1 MSVNNLT
8 INEQAYALI
17 TELHLQATGQ
27 KASAVVDLSSF
38 ISTAQKTLR
47 AGYEPVLN
55 GISIMVS
62 STLMAIRPYYRKF
75 KGMEY
80 TAEKWGGI
88 IRKISFADTDPTETK
103 AFDLTDGQSVDPWK
117 INKPKVLETRYVG
130 SDVWDMDYTITREQL
145 RARLAGPAE
154 LVSFFNA
161 VMLHFS
167 NLREQHLEEM
177 ARATVCNM
185 ITAKNVINSGADVIH
200 LLTEYNTALG
210 LTGANALTSETVRQ
224 PANYP
229 AFVRWLYA
237 RVENLSKLMSER
249 SVLFQQ
255 PITGYKIV
263 RHTPVEDQR
272 IYINADIMAHM
283 EAEVLSDTYHDN
295 YLKLAET
302 ESVTYWQ
309 DIKEPLTVKAKPVYI
324 GTDGAVTVAESA
336 QTMTNVIGI
345 MFDRDAMGYN
355 IYDDTM
361 ETSPYNQK
369 GKYYNITNSVR
380 IMYTNDASEKVVV
393 LALD

>member
-17 TELHLQATGQ
+17 AELHLQATGQ

-62 STLMAIRPYYRKF
+62 RTIMAIRPYYRKF
-75 KGMEY
+75 AGMEY

-103 AFDLTDGQSVDPWK
+103 AFDLTDGQSIDPWK

-145 RARLAGPAE
+145 KARFAGPAE

-185 ITAKNVINSGADVIH
+185 IAAKNVINSGVDVIH
-200 LLTEYNTALG
+200 LLTEYNTIYG
-210 LTGANALTSETVRQ
+210 TSLTSANCLYHKDFLRYCAFRIKQVATRMSVFSTLFNIGGTEKFTPREDLRIILHETIDAGVS
-224 PANYP
+224 
-229 AFVRWLYA
+229 AFLQSDTFHDELV
-237 RVENLSKLMSER
+237 KLPQADVVPFWQGSGTSFALADTTAINV
-249 SVLFQQ
+249 SVLDDSGTKQD
-255 PITGYKIV
+255 V
-263 RHTPVEDQR
+263 SED
-272 IYINADIMAHM
+272 YIIAC
-283 EAEVLSDTYHDN
+283 
-295 YLKLAET
+295 
-302 ESVTYWQ
+302 
-309 DIKEPLTVKAKPVYI
+309 
-324 GTDGAVTVAESA
+324 
-336 QTMTNVIGI
+336 
-345 MFDRDAMGYN
+345 MFDRNALGVTAMKKRVTSKSNAKAEFYNYWYKEDAGYFN
-355 IYDDTM
+355 D
-361 ETSPYNQK
+361 YNE
-369 GKYYNITNSVR
+369 NF
-380 IMYTNDASEKVVV
+380 VVF
-393 LALD
+393 LAD